1 MTHLKA
7 NSKSMKTT
15 SNPIKLSM
23 IAAMGKN
30 RIIGKDNDM
39 PWHLPADLQHFKKTT
54 LGSPIIMGRKTYD
67 SIGRPLPGRL
77 NIILS
82 RNTDLEIEGCSVV
95 NSLDEAIALAQ
106 EETSDEVFITGGAH
120 LYNKF
125 LKEADRLYITLIDEE
140 FEGDTYFP
148 DYTQLK
154 WLEVSREDHLS
165 DKKNIYDYSFITLD
179 RLNDNAENK
188 IGD

>member
-1 MTHLKA
+1 
-7 NSKSMKTT
+7 
-15 SNPIKLSM
+15 M

-30 RIIGKDNDM
+30 RVIGKDNDM

-82 RNTDLEIEGCSVV
+82 RNTKLEIEGCSVV
-95 NSLDEAIALAQ
+95 NSLDKALDLARQ
-106 EETSDEVFITGGAH
+106 TDATEIFITGGAH
-120 LYNKF
+120 LYDTF
-125 LKEADRLYITLIDEE
+125 LEEADRLYITLIDEE

-148 DYTQLK
+148 DYTQLNWK
-154 WLEVSREDHLS
+154 EVAKEDHTAD
-165 DKKNIYDYSFITLD
+165 DKNPHAYSFVTLD
-179 RLNDNAENK
+179 RL
-188 IGD
+188 

>member
-1 MTHLKA
+1 M
-7 NSKSMKTT
+7 
-15 SNPIKLSM
+15 KLSM
-23 IAAMGKN
+23 IAAMGKD
-30 RIIGKDNDM
+30 RVIGKDNDM

-82 RNTDLEIEGCSVV
+82 RNAKLEIEGCTVV
-95 NSLDEAIALAQ
+95 NSLGDALALAA
-106 EETSDEVFITGGAH
+106 ESNAAEVFITGGAH

-125 LKEADRLYITLIDEE
+125 LDEADRLYLTLIDES

-148 DYTQLK
+148 DYTQLS
-154 WLEVSREDHLS
+154 WSEVERENHLAD
-165 DKKNIYDYSFITLD
+165 DKNPHNYSFVTLERNRTETKSD
-179 RLNDNAENK
+179 D
-188 IGD
+188 

>member
-1 MTHLKA
+1 
-7 NSKSMKTT
+7 
-15 SNPIKLSM
+15 M

-54 LGSPIIMGRKTYD
+54 FGSPIIMGRKTYD

-82 RNTDLEIEGCSVV
+82 RNTDLIIDGCSVV
-95 NSLDEAIALAQ
+95 SSLDEALLLAKK
-106 EETSDEVFITGGAH
+106 SDANEIFITGGAH

-125 LKEADRLYITLIDEE
+125 LKDSDRLYLTLIDEE
-140 FEGDTYFP
+140 FDGDTYFP
-148 DYTQLK
+148 DYTQYDWK
-154 WLEVSREDHLS
+154 EVARENHQADDNNAH
-165 DKKNIYDYSFITLD
+165 NYSFVTLD
-179 RLNDNAENK
+179 RSDTIIND
-188 IGD
+188 

>member
-1 MTHLKA
+1 
-7 NSKSMKTT
+7 
-15 SNPIKLSM
+15 M

-30 RIIGKDNDM
+30 RVIGKDNDM

-54 LGSPIIMGRKTYD
+54 LGCPIIMGRKTYD

-82 RNTDLEIEGCSVV
+82 RNAHLEIEGCSVV
-95 NSLDEAIALAQ
+95 NSLDDAIDLA
-106 EETSDEVFITGGAH
+106 EKTDASEIFITGGAH

-125 LKEADRLYITLIDEE
+125 LEDADCLYLTLIDEE

-148 DYTQLK
+148 DYTQFVWK
-154 WLEVSREDHLS
+154 EVEREEHKADE
-165 DKKNIYDYSFITLD
+165 KNPHAYSFITLD
-179 RLNDNAENK
+179 RIVETTD
-188 IGD
+188 

>member
-1 MTHLKA
+1 MT
-7 NSKSMKTT
+7 KTT
-15 SNPIKLSM
+15 KTDSSKAIKLSM

-30 RIIGKDNDM
+30 RVIGKDNDM

-82 RNTDLEIEGCSVV
+82 RNTKLEIEGCSVV
-95 NSLDEAIALAQ
+95 NSLDKALDLARQ
-106 EETSDEVFITGGAH
+106 TDATEIFITGGAH
-120 LYNKF
+120 LYDTF
-125 LKEADRLYITLIDEE
+125 LEEADRLYITLIDEE

-148 DYTQLK
+148 DYTQLNWK
-154 WLEVSREDHLS
+154 EVAKEDHTAD
-165 DKKNIYDYSFITLD
+165 DKNPHAYSFVTLD
-179 RLNDNAENK
+179 RL
-188 IGD
+188 